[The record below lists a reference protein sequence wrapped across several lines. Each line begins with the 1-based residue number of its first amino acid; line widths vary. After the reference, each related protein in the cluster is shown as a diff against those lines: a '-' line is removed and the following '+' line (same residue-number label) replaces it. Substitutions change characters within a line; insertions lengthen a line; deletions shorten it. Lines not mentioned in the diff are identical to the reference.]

1 MSHKSAVTNYEQART
16 KGGNP
21 RESEGRALLEA
32 AHRMSAAQ
40 MDAQN
45 PDAMRA
51 AARLNWRLWTIFQAE
66 ISRADC
72 PMPAEIR
79 TNMLNLCNFVD
90 KRMVDVLAD
99 PTPKKL
105 DVLIN
110 VNRQIAAG
118 LLTSPCEPAGGGGRD
133 RGPGT
138 PRPGTGAL
146 SV

>member
-1 MSHKSAVTNYEQART
+1 MSHKSAVTNYEQTRT

-40 MDAQN
+40 KGADN
-45 PDAMRA
+45 PEALRT

-66 ISRADC
+66 ISKPDS

-79 TNMLNLCNFVD
+79 TNMLNLCNFID
-90 KRMVDVLAD
+90 KRMVDILAD
-99 PTPKKL
+99 PKPQLL

-118 LLTSPCEPAGGGGRD
+118 LLTSPCALTDGGADEGS
-133 RGPGT
+133 GT
-138 PRPGTGAL
+138 PGTGSGVL